1 MPNLVKQSFTARGKR
16 QSRVALKGPMPNV
29 QSPIADRVSCAERLP
44 LDFGPWTCDFAR
56 WTLDFGL
63 ECGRATMRAMKLLQ
77 TIDNPADLRRLPLD
91 QLPEVAHEI
100 RQYILETMA
109 RVGGHTGASLG
120 AVELAV
126 ALHYA
131 FDTPSDRLVW
141 DVGHQAYAHKILT
154 GRREQL
160 STIKQYGGLS
170 GFLKREE
177 SEYDTFGAG
186 HASTS
191 LSAALGMAIARD
203 RKGEAH
209 HVCAVI
215 GDASLAGGMAMEA
228 INQAGHLKTRLIVL
242 LNDNEMSI
250 APAVGALTGYLN
262 RLREAQGYHRFK
274 DEVGDTLL
282 SMPFGERLHHA
293 AKTMKDALAAA
304 VLPGALVNELGFKY
318 IGYVDG
324 HNPRAL
330 VAALREAQNIKDGP
344 VIVHALTTKG
354 KGYPGGEKNYYAW
367 HATGPFDLTTGKAI
381 KSAAKA
387 PQYTHVFGDTL
398 CELMAKD
405 EKIVALTAAM
415 PDGTG
420 IDRVLEKF
428 PKRAFDVGIAEQ
440 HAITFSAGM
449 ACEGLKPVAAIYSTF
464 LQRGFDQLMHD
475 VCIQNLNVTLALD
488 RAGIVGGDGPTH
500 HGLLDIAY
508 LRGMPNMILMAP
520 KDECELRDML
530 YTSIEHFGPV
540 AMRYP
545 RGNGIG
551 VDISRPP
558 QLLEIGKG
566 EIVRD
571 AGGDVAIIAYGSMV
585 HPALTA
591 AENLAKE
598 GIETTVVNAR
608 FVKPL
613 DASLI
618 LAIARTKRLIVTVE
632 EAYLAAG
639 FGSAVLE
646 LLEENGLQDQVRVVR
661 MGVPDRLVTHGDPK
675 LLLAKYGL
683 DSDGIYIRVKESV
696 EVLEDRRT
704 KRVKVR
710 S

>member
-1 MPNLVKQSFTARGKR
+1 
-16 QSRVALKGPMPNV
+16 
-29 QSPIADRVSCAERLP
+29 
-44 LDFGPWTCDFAR
+44 
-56 WTLDFGL
+56 
-63 ECGRATMRAMKLLQ
+63 MKLLQ
-77 TIDNPADLRRLPLD
+77 TINSPADLRRLRPE
-91 QLPEVAHEI
+91 QLQEVASEI
-100 RQYILETMA
+100 RQHILETMS
-109 RVGGHTGASLG
+109 RIGGHTGASLG

-131 FDTPSDRLVW
+131 FETPADRVVW

-154 GRREQL
+154 GRRDQL
-160 STIKQYGGLS
+160 PTIKQYGGLS

-177 SEYDTFGAG
+177 SDYDTFGAG

-203 RKGEAH
+203 RQGQSH

-262 RLREAQGYHRFK
+262 RLRGAQGYHRFK
-274 DEVGDTLL
+274 DEVGETLL
-282 SMPFGERLHHA
+282 SIPTFGERLHHA
-293 AKTMKDALAAA
+293 AKTVKDALAAA
-304 VLPGALVNELGFKY
+304 VLPGALVSELGFKY

-330 VAALREAQNIKDGP
+330 VAALREAQQIKDGP

-354 KGYPGGEKNYYAW
+354 KGYPAGEKNYYAW
-367 HATGPFDLTTGKAI
+367 HATGPFELSTGQPI
-381 KSAAKA
+381 KSAKA
-387 PQYTHVFGDTL
+387 SAPAYTQVFGQTM

-420 IDRVLEKF
+420 IDQVLVNF
-428 PKRAFDVGIAEQ
+428 PERAFDVGIAEQ
-440 HAITFSAGM
+440 HCVTFAGGM
-449 ACEGLKPVAAIYSTF
+449 ACEGLKPVATIYSTF
-464 LQRGFDQLMHD
+464 LQRAYDQVMHD
-475 VCIQNLNVTLALD
+475 ICIQKLNVTFAMD

-508 LRGMPNMILMAP
+508 LRPMPNMILMAP
-520 KDECELRDML
+520 KDEGEMRDMML
-530 YTSIEHFGPV
+530 TAIEYNGP
-540 AMRYP
+540 AALRYP

-551 VDISRPP
+551 VDISRAP
-558 QLLEIGKG
+558 QALEIGKG
-566 EIVRD
+566 EILRD
-571 AGGDVAIIAYGSMV
+571 GGGTDVAIVAYGSMV
-585 HPALTA
+585 YPSLKA
-591 AENLAKE
+591 AEQLAAE

-613 DASLI
+613 DAGLL
-618 LAIARTKRLIVTVE
+618 LALARTRRLIVTVE
-632 EAYLAAG
+632 EAYLAGG
-639 FGSAVLE
+639 FGSAVME

-683 DSDGIYIRVKESV
+683 DADGIYTRVKESV
-696 EVLEDRRT
+696 EVLEDRRA
-704 KRVKVR
+704 KRQKAHR
-710 S
+710 